1 MSRLRHTN
9 VAMMMG
15 ACMAPP
21 ALLLEHC
28 SRRSVDKL
36 LAAAARDPQAR
47 SVRCSSCACAGA
59 GASAG
64 LGRAGV

>member
-9 VAMMMG
+9 VALLMG
-15 ACMAPP
+15 ACAAPP

-36 LAAAARDPQAR
+36 LAAAARDPVAAKQLSWSRLLSMALD
-47 SVRCSSCACAGA
+47 AAKGM
-59 GASAG
+59 
-64 LGRAGV
+64 L